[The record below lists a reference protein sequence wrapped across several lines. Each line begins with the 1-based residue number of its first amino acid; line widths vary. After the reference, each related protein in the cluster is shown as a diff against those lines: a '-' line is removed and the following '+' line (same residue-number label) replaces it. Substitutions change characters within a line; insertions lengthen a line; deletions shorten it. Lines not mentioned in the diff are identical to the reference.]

1 MNRNDIMEDLQ
12 AYMDDLEDSLHRAL
26 ERERMWKEHCR
37 ELKAELAILKRKVRV
52 TTDFGSDIVF
62 ATVQLIAGEGEV
74 LDWRMD
80 GRPMDVEALTPMQV
94 ATLVNIARE
103 TEHREELA

>member
-1 MNRNDIMEDLQ
+1 ME
-12 AYMDDLEDSLHRAL
+12 RAL
-26 ERERMWKEHCR
+26 SGTQGRTGAPQEKSSSHHR
-37 ELKAELAILKRKVRV
+37 L
-52 TTDFGSDIVF
+52 GSDIVF

-103 TEHREELA
+103 TEHQEEV